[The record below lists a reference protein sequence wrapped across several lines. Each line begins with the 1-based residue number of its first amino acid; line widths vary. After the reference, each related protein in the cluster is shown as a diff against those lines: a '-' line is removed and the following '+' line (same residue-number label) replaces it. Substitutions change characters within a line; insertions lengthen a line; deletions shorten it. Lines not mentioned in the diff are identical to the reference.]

1 MIVSYPL
8 DVGHIE
14 RKFVEVPIGATW
26 VEVTMKTSGF
36 STARRFFID
45 SVQVMICMACY
56 FEFVVLS
63 SPRYLRKTLSGVC

>member
-1 MIVSYPL
+1 MFYPF

-14 RKFVEVPIGATW
+14 RKFVEVPTGATW

-45 SVQVMICMACY
+45 SVQV
-56 FEFVVLS
+56 
-63 SPRYLRKTLSGVC
+63 